1 MLEAAYATFAE
12 SGYSAATM
20 QAIAA
25 RAGVATQTLY
35 FSFNTKPDLMREVV
49 SFASAGTAESTP
61 VRLRPWYQEAQ
72 SSDDPGR
79 ILELL
84 VTGGGDIIG
93 RLSPISRAIEEAAA
107 VEPSVAESQKALI
120 RSRREGMRLLLER
133 VAAVGRLR
141 AGLDVDKATD
151 IVFVLDSPE
160 MFRRFAAR
168 DWSLDEW
175 TRWTLSAL
183 QQLILGAGPVS

>member
-12 SGYSAATM
+12 SGYWAATM

-61 VRLRPWYQEAQ
+61 VPLRPWYQEAQ

-84 VTGGGDIIG
+84 VTGGGDILG
-93 RLSPISRAIEEAAA
+93 RLGPISRAIEEAVAA
-107 VEPSVAESQKALI
+107 EPSVAEFQKTLI
-120 RSRREGMRLLLER
+120 RSRREGMRLLLKR
-133 VAAVGRLR
+133 VAKVGRLR

-160 MFRRFAAR
+160 MLRRFSAC

-175 TRWTLSAL
+175 TKWTLSAL
-183 QQLILGAGPVS
+183 QELILA

>member
-84 VTGGGDIIG
+84 VTGGSDILG
-93 RLSPISRAIEEAAA
+93 RLGPISRAIEEAAA
-107 VEPSVAESQKALI
+107 AEPSVAESQKALI
-120 RSRREGMRLLLER
+120 QSRREGMRLLLER
-133 VAAVGRLR
+133 VARVGRLR

-175 TRWTLSAL
+175 TSWTLSAL
-183 QQLILGAGPVS
+183 QQLILEAERS

>member
-12 SGYSAATM
+12 SGYSVATM

-49 SFASAGTAESTP
+49 SFASAGTAASTP
-61 VRLRPWYQEAQ
+61 VRQRPWYQEAQ
-72 SSDDPGR
+72 TSDDPAR

-93 RLSPISRAIEEAAA
+93 RLGPISRAIEEAAGA
-107 VEPSVAESQKALI
+107 EPSVAEFLKTLI
-120 RSRREGMRLLLER
+120 QSRREGMRLLLKR
-133 VAAVGRLR
+133 VAKVGRLR
-141 AGLDVDKATD
+141 AGMDVDKATD

-160 MFRRFAAR
+160 VFRRFAAC

-175 TRWTLSAL
+175 KRWTLFAL
-183 QQLILGAGPVS
+183 QRLILG